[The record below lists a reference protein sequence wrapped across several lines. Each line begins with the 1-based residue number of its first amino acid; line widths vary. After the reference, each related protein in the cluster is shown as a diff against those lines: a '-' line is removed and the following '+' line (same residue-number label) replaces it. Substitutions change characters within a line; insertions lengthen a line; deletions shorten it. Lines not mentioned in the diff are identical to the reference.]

1 MDDIK
6 PIRELLII
14 GNGFDLQCK
23 LKTSY
28 KDFFS
33 ERYGI
38 NLVAETY
45 EITDDNKKEKGFYQ
59 AKAQTTFVEIFKSAI
74 NELDLKRFL
83 DFKGNANGYLINYF
97 TKYLRE
103 YFEVNN
109 FADCKI
115 KLNT

>member
-45 EITDDNKKEKGFYQ
+45 EITDDNKKSY
-59 AKAQTTFVEIFKSAI
+59 
-74 NELDLKRFL
+74 
-83 DFKGNANGYLINYF
+83 
-97 TKYLRE
+97 
-103 YFEVNN
+103 
-109 FADCKI
+109 
-115 KLNT
+115 